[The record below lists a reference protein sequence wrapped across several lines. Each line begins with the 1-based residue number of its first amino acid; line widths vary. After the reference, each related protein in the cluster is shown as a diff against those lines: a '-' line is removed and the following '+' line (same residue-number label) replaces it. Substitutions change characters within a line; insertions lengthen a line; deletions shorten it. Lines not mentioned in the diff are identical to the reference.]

1 MMNEPQE
8 CDPYQLRNTVLQ
20 LHSNDL
26 QAELIR
32 MRCDLMLQHNVWR
45 EQQQQALHDNQL
57 LLLALFYAG
66 VVNASTS
73 AQLKKSVHDG
83 QCDPLT
89 QMLNR
94 NIMQDRIHQAISL
107 AKRQH
112 TAFALLFIDLDN
124 FKPVNDQ
131 FGHSAGDAVLQQVS
145 CRLKTAI
152 RDSDAVSRHG
162 GDEFLLLLNNT
173 KHQRDATVFANKLCQ
188 LLAQPYQLPQGTAQL
203 SASIGIARFP
213 ADGDCA
219 QALISYAD
227 AAMYRVKQAAAVN
240 TL

>member
-1 MMNEPQE
+1 MNEPQD
-8 CDPYQLRNTVLQ
+8 CNPYLLRNIVLQ
-20 LHSNDL
+20 LRTNEL
-26 QAELIR
+26 QAELVR
-32 MRCDLMLQHNVWR
+32 MRCDVMLQRNIWR
-45 EQQQQALHDNQL
+45 EQQQQTLHDNKL

-73 AQLKKSVHDG
+73 AELQRTVHDG

-89 QMLNR
+89 QTLNR

-124 FKPVNDQ
+124 FKPVNDR

-152 RDSDAVSRHG
+152 RDSDAISRHG

-173 KHQRDATVFANKLCQ
+173 KHQRDANVFANKLSK
-188 LLAQPYQLPQGTAQL
+188 LLAQPYKLPQGIAKL

-213 ADGDCA
+213 ADGDCV
-219 QALISYAD
+219 QTLISYAD
-227 AAMYRVKQAAAVN
+227 AAMYRVKQCAAN